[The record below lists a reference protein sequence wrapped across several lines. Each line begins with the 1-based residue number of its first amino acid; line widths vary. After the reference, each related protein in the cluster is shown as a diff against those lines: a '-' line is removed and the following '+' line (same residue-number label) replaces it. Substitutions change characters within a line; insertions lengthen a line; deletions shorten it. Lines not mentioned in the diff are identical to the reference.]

1 MSTQKVKCLI
11 CNEEIDSPL
20 SGDNISSFL
29 NANIFHFTTNHV
41 RELRSYLLPIRLL
54 SIMSE
59 AEDSLYPIYLEFYAD
74 GDMLTAHMEVHDILR
89 EFIKKNTEGVA
100 KEVSEA
106 LKEPRRK
113 ESDGRTLPN
122 M

>member
-1 MSTQKVKCLI
+1 MITQKVKCLI

-29 NANIFHFTTNHV
+29 NANIFHFTKNHV

-59 AEDSLYPIYLEFYAD
+59 AEDSLYPIYLEFYPD
-74 GDMLTAHMEVHDILR
+74 GDMFTAQMEIHNLLL
-89 EFIKKNTEGVA
+89 EFVKKNIRLPSTCE
-100 KEVSEA
+100 EVS
-106 LKEPRRK
+106 
-113 ESDGRTLPN
+113 
-122 M
+122 

>member
-20 SGDNISSFL
+20 SCDNISSFL

-41 RELRSYLLPIRLL
+41 RELRSYLLPIKLL

-59 AEDSLYPIYLEFYAD
+59 AEDSLYPIYLEFYPD

-89 EFIKKNTEGVA
+89 EFIKKNTSCVA
-100 KEVSEA
+100 KEVGET
-106 LKEPRRK
+106 LKDSK
-113 ESDGRTLPN
+113 EVS
-122 M
+122 